1 MKFSA
6 LAAVSL
12 LTCALAPKAHA
23 QFGIKAGVNE
33 AVLQGR
39 VGEDA
44 TYKTYF
50 HAGVFYEAKLIGP
63 LSIQPELLYSLQGSQ
78 LKGSAILNGKTTDY
92 TTQLNYVQVPIL
104 LKATFGPVF
113 VEAGPQFGY
122 LVAANEQGTVQVRTA
137 SGNVAFRD
145 VDQSSTDNYKRSEIA
160 VCAGLGLKLGSL
172 IRVGGR
178 FVAGL
183 NDINNLQYLQGV
195 NDPQLRNR
203 VFQAYLAVQF
213 PKL

>member
-1 MKFSA
+1 MKHIVLASA
-6 LAAVSL
+6 LL
-12 LTCALAPKAHA
+12 LLASQAHA
-23 QFGIKAGVNE
+23 QLGIKGGINQ
-33 AVLQGR
+33 AVLSGR

-50 HAGVFYEAKLIGP
+50 HAGIFYEAKVLGP

-78 LKGSAILNGKTTDY
+78 LKGTSTVTDY
-92 TTQLNYVQVPIL
+92 KTQLNYIQVPIL
-104 LKATFGPVF
+104 VKATIGPVY

-122 LVAANEQGTVQVRTA
+122 LVSANENGTVQVRNT

-145 VDQSSTDNYKRSEIA
+145 VNQSSTDNYKRNEFA
-160 VCAGLGLKLGSL
+160 LCAGVGLKLGS
-172 IRVGGR
+172 IVRVGGR

-183 NDINNLQYLQGV
+183 NDINDAQYLQGV
-195 NDPQLRNR
+195 NDPKLKNR
-203 VFQAYLAVQF
+203 VFQFYAAFQM

>member
-1 MKFSA
+1 MHMKHIVLASA
-6 LAAVSL
+6 LL
-12 LTCALAPKAHA
+12 LLASQAHA
-23 QFGIKAGVNE
+23 QLGIKGGINQ
-33 AVLQGR
+33 AVLSGR

-50 HAGVFYEAKLIGP
+50 HAGIFYEAKVLGP

-78 LKGSAILNGKTTDY
+78 LKGTSTVTDY
-92 TTQLNYVQVPIL
+92 KTQLNYIQVPIL
-104 LKATFGPVF
+104 VKATIGPVY

-122 LVAANEQGTVQVRTA
+122 LVSANENGTVQVRNT

-145 VDQSSTDNYKRSEIA
+145 VNQSSTDNYKRNEFA
-160 VCAGLGLKLGSL
+160 LCAGVGLKLGS
-172 IRVGGR
+172 IVRVGGR

-183 NDINNLQYLQGV
+183 NDINDAQYLQGV
-195 NDPQLRNR
+195 NDPKLKNR
-203 VFQAYLAVQF
+203 VFQFYAAFQM

>member
-78 LKGSAILNGKTTDY
+78 LKGATTVTNY
-92 TTQLNYVQVPIL
+92 TTQLNYIQVPIL
-104 LKATFGPVF
+104 LKATLGPVF

-137 SGNVAFRD
+137 SGNVAFQD
-145 VDQSSTDNYKRSEIA
+145 VNQSSNDSYKRGDIA
-160 VCAGLGLKLGSL
+160 ICAGLGLKLGSL

-183 NDINNLQYLQGV
+183 NDVNNLQYLQGV
-195 NDPQLRNR
+195 NDPQLKNR
-203 VFQAYLAVQF
+203 VFQAYVAVQL

>member
-50 HAGVFYEAKLIGP
+50 HAGIFYEAKLVGP

-78 LKGSAILNGKTTDY
+78 LKGATTVTNY
-92 TTQLNYVQVPIL
+92 TTQLNYIQVPIL
-104 LKATFGPVF
+104 LKATLGPVF

-122 LVAANEQGTVQVRTA
+122 LVQANETGTVQVRNA
-137 SGNVAFRD
+137 SGSVAFRD
-145 VDQSSTDNYKRSEIA
+145 VDQSSTDSYKRGDIA
-160 VCAGLGLKLGSL
+160 FCAGVGLKLGQYL
-172 IRVGGR
+172 RVGGR

-183 NDINNLQYLQGV
+183 NDIHQETISQGVLTGV
-195 NDPQLRNR
+195 NDPQLKNR
-203 VFQAYLAVQF
+203 VFQAYVAVQL

>member
-1 MKFSA
+1 MKHFA
-6 LAAVSL
+6 LAAFL
-12 LTCALAPKAHA
+12 LLLASQAHA

-33 AVLQGR
+33 AVLTGR

-50 HAGVFYEAKLIGP
+50 HAGIFYEAKIIGP

-78 LKGSAILNGKTTDY
+78 LKGNTTITDY
-92 TTQLNYVQVPIL
+92 TTQLNYIAVPIL
-104 LKATFGPVF
+104 AKVTIGPVY

-122 LVAANEQGTVQVRTA
+122 LVQASENGTVQVRNT
-137 SGNVAFRD
+137 SGNVAFNN
-145 VDQSSTDNYKRSEIA
+145 VDQASTDNYKRGEFA
-160 VCAGLGLKLGSL
+160 LCAGVGLKLGSVV
-172 IRVGGR
+172 RVGGR
-178 FVAGL
+178 FVAGI

-195 NDPQLRNR
+195 NDPRLQNR
-203 VFQAYLAVQF
+203 VFQFYAAFQL

>member
-12 LTCALAPKAHA
+12 LACALAPKAHA

-33 AVLQGR
+33 AVLKGR

-78 LKGSAILNGKTTDY
+78 LKGNSILNGVTTDY
-92 TTQLNYVQVPIL
+92 TTQLNYIQVPIL
-104 LKATFGPVF
+104 LKATLGPVF

-122 LVAANEQGTVQVRTA
+122 LVAANENGTVQVRTT
-137 SGNVAFRD
+137 SGTVAFRNM
-145 VDQSSTDNYKRSEIA
+145 DQSSTGSYKRGEVA
-160 VCAGLGLKLGSL
+160 LCAGLGLKLGSL

-195 NDPQLRNR
+195 NDPQLKNR
-203 VFQAYLAVQF
+203 VFQAYVAVQL

>member
-12 LTCALAPKAHA
+12 LACALAPKAHA

-33 AVLQGR
+33 AVLKGR

-78 LKGSAILNGKTTDY
+78 LKGATTVTNY
-92 TTQLNYVQVPIL
+92 TTQLNYIQVPIL
-104 LKATFGPVF
+104 LKATLGPVF

-122 LVAANEQGTVQVRTA
+122 LVAANENGTVQVRTA

-145 VDQSSTDNYKRSEIA
+145 MNQSSTGNYKRGEIA

-183 NDINNLQYLQGV
+183 NDVNNLQYLQGV
-195 NDPQLRNR
+195 NDPQLKNR
-203 VFQAYLAVQF
+203 VFQAYVAVQL

>member
-1 MKFSA
+1 MHMKHVF
-6 LAAVSL
+6 LAAGL
-12 LTCALAPKAHA
+12 LLLASQAHA
-23 QFGIKAGVNE
+23 QLGVKGGVNQ
-33 AVLQGR
+33 AVLSGR

-63 LSIQPELLYSLQGSQ
+63 LSVQPELLYSLQGSQ
-78 LKGSAILNGKTTDY
+78 LKGTSPAITNTDY
-92 TTQLNYVQVPIL
+92 KTQLNYIQLPIL
-104 LKATFGPVF
+104 LKATIGPLY

-122 LVAANEQGTVQVRTA
+122 LVSANEEGRVQVRNT

-145 VDQSSTDNYKRSEIA
+145 VNQSATSNYKRSDFA
-160 VCAGLGLKLGSL
+160 LCAGVGLKLGP
-172 IRVGGR
+172 IVRVGGR

-183 NDINNLQYLQGV
+183 NDINDAQYLQGV
-195 NDPQLRNR
+195 NDPKLKNR
-203 VFQAYLAVQF
+203 VFQFYAAFQM